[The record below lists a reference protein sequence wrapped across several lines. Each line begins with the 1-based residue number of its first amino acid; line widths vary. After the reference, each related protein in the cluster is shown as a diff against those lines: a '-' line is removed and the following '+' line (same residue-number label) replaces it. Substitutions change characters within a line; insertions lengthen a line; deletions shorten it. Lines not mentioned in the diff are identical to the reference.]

1 MNIHI
6 GCEFKI
12 GKNWKNYDISI
23 TAQIEKIPLLR
34 KFIKINPSPYPK
46 EVIYGD
52 ISRKPLCKNN
62 EADNI
67 YCSHALEHMT
77 REDMQKA
84 LKNIYFMLKSGGCFR
99 LIVPDLE
106 TRAQKYLK
114 NKDSDAFIESIGFG
128 RKKNNRS
135 FKDFLRQLF
144 GNSGH
149 LWMYDNK
156 SMQKYLTEAGFK
168 NIRKSQIGDSEIKI
182 FAEVEEK
189 RRFVEGDFIE
199 VALQCTK

>member
-23 TAQIEKIPLLR
+23 VAQIEKIPLLR

-52 ISRKPLCKNN
+52 ISKKPLCKNS

-77 REDMQKA
+77 KEDMQKA
-84 LKNIYFMLKSGGCFR
+84 LKNIYFMLKSEGCFR

-114 NKDSDAFIESIGFG
+114 NQDSDAFIESIGFG
-128 RKKNNRS
+128 RKKNDRS
-135 FKDFLRQLF
+135 FKDFLRKLF

-156 SMQKYLTEAGFK
+156 SMQKYLNEAGFK
-168 NIRKSQIGDSEIKI
+168 NIRKSIIGDSGIKV
-182 FAEVEEK
+182 FSEVEEK
-189 RRFVEGDFIE
+189 HRFVDGDFIE

>member
-23 TAQIEKIPLLR
+23 VAQIEKIPLLR

-52 ISRKPLCKNN
+52 ISKKPLCKNN

-77 REDMQKA
+77 KEDMQKA
-84 LKNIYFMLKSGGCFR
+84 LKNIYFMLKSEGCFR
-99 LIVPDLE
+99 LVVPDLE

-114 NKDSDAFIESIGFG
+114 NQDSDAFIESIGFG
-128 RKKNNRS
+128 RKKNDRS
-135 FKDFLRQLF
+135 FKGFLRKLF

-156 SMQKYLTEAGFK
+156 SMQKYLDEAGFK
-168 NIRKSQIGDSEIKI
+168 NIRKSKIGDSGIKV
-182 FAEVEEK
+182 FSEVEEK
-189 RRFVEGDFIE
+189 HRFVDGDFIE

>member
-23 TAQIEKIPLLR
+23 TAQIEKIQLLR
-34 KFIKINPSPYPK
+34 KFIKINPLPYPK

-52 ISRKPLCKNN
+52 ISKKPFCKNN

-77 REDMQKA
+77 KEDMQKA

-99 LIVPDLE
+99 LLVPDLE

-114 NKDSDAFIESIGFG
+114 NQDSDAFIESIGFG
-128 RKKNNRS
+128 RKKNDKS
-135 FKDFLRQLF
+135 FKNLLRKLF

-168 NIRKSQIGDSEIKI
+168 NIRKSKIGDSGIKI
-182 FAEVEEK
+182 FSEVEEK
-189 RRFVEGDFIE
+189 HRFIDGDFIE

>member
-34 KFIKINPSPYPK
+34 KFIKINSLPYPK

-52 ISRKPLCKNN
+52 ISKKPFCKEN

-77 REDMQKA
+77 KEDMQRA
-84 LKNIYFMLKSGGCFR
+84 LKNIYFMLKSKGCFR

-106 TRAQKYLK
+106 TRAKKYLK
-114 NKDSDAFIESIGFG
+114 NQDSDAFIESIGFG
-128 RKKNNRS
+128 REKNDRS
-135 FKDFLRQLF
+135 FKDLLRKLF

-168 NIRKSQIGDSEIKI
+168 NIRKSKIGDSGIKI
-182 FAEVEEK
+182 FSEVEEK
-189 RRFVEGDFIE
+189 HRFIDGDFTE
-199 VALQCTK
+199 VAIQCTK

>member
-34 KFIKINPSPYPK
+34 KFIKINSLPYPK

-52 ISRKPLCKNN
+52 ISKKPFCKEN

-77 REDMQKA
+77 KEDMQRA
-84 LKNIYFMLKSGGCFR
+84 LKNIYFMLKSRGCFR

-106 TRAQKYLK
+106 TRAKKYLK
-114 NKDSDAFIESIGFG
+114 NQDSDAFIESIGFG
-128 RKKNNRS
+128 REKNDRS
-135 FKDFLRQLF
+135 FKNLLRKLF

-168 NIRKSQIGDSEIKI
+168 NIRKSKIGDSGIKI
-182 FAEVEEK
+182 FSEVEEK
-189 RRFVEGDFIE
+189 HRFIDGDFIE
-199 VALQCTK
+199 VAIQCTK

>member
-12 GKNWKNYDISI
+12 GRSWKNYDISI

-34 KFIKINPSPYPK
+34 KFIKINALPYPK

-52 ISRKPLCKNN
+52 TSKRPLCKNN

-77 REDMQKA
+77 KEDMQKA

-114 NKDSDAFIESIGFG
+114 NQDSDAFIESIGFG
-128 RKKNNRS
+128 RKKNDRS
-135 FKDFLRQLF
+135 FKDFLRKLS

-156 SMQKYLTEAGFK
+156 SMQKYLDEAGFK
-168 NIRKSQIGDSEIKI
+168 NIRKSKIGDSGIQV
-182 FAEVEEK
+182 FSEVEEVH
-189 RRFVEGDFIE
+189 RFIDGDFIE